1 MIDPYKPVLDP
12 FSSVHTRDQVDWEW
26 PHLSP
31 LSTDADIEEMAWQS
45 ALDFLNNRPSTLN
58 EALMGC
64 HYDDSD
70 KMDEADRHL
79 LQMVA
84 ECNAEAVLEELT
96 ARLNGYV
103 VGVYLELLEERR
115 GEMRSD
121 MV

>member
-1 MIDPYKPVLDP
+1 MLDP
-12 FSSVHTRDQVDWEW
+12 FDTVHTRDQVDWEW
-26 PHLSP
+26 PHLSH

-45 ALDFLNNRPSTLN
+45 ALDFLNNCPSTLN

-64 HYDDSD
+64 HYDDLG
-70 KMDEADRHL
+70 KMHEADRHL
-79 LQMVA
+79 LLMVA

-103 VGVYLELLEERR
+103 VGIYLDLLEERR